1 MKLLIRLSIS
11 SLISLFTTYI
21 KGTTK
26 KIEKEIFNGKEE
38 LRIFKNKYELILLE
52 HNYLTSPEKLFEYQK
67 KYFDDELTMIEIENI
82 SSIKFEKKKLVIN
95 KFIQKKIH
103 ENREQ

>member
-1 MKLLIRLSIS
+1 MKRNFAIIPIIFLI
-11 SLISLFTTYI
+11 LFTTYI

-52 HNYLTSPEKLFEYQK
+52 HNYLTSPEMLFEYQK

-103 ENREQ
+103 DTKEQ

>member
-1 MKLLIRLSIS
+1 MRRIFAIIPIIFLI
-11 SLISLFTTYI
+11 LFTTYI

-52 HNYLTSPEKLFEYQK
+52 HNYLTSPESYLNIK
-67 KYFDDELTMIEIENI
+67 KNI
-82 SSIKFEKKKLVIN
+82 LMMS
-95 KFIQKKIH
+95 
-103 ENREQ
+103 

>member
-1 MKLLIRLSIS
+1 MRRIFAIIPIIFLI
-11 SLISLFTTYI
+11 LFTTYI

-26 KIEKEIFNGKEE
+26 KFEKEIFNGKEE

-95 KFIQKKIH
+95 KFIQKKKH
-103 ENREQ
+103 ETKEQ

>member
-1 MKLLIRLSIS
+1 MKRIFAIIPII
-11 SLISLFTTYI
+11 SLILFTTYI

-103 ENREQ
+103 ETREK

>member
-1 MKLLIRLSIS
+1 MRRIFAIIPIIFLI
-11 SLISLFTTYI
+11 LFTTYI

-67 KYFDDELTMIEIENI
+67 KFFRDGGLVPDESLVFL
-82 SSIKFEKKKLVIN
+82 IKFIPFVNIRGAAN
-95 KFIQKKIH
+95 SVF
-103 ENREQ
+103 EN

>member
-1 MKLLIRLSIS
+1 MRRILTIIPIIFLI
-11 SLISLFTTYI
+11 LFTTYI